1 MARMPGVPW
10 RPLASNWASQ
20 PVLSAHHIVCLHTM
34 VGSLSSAENY
44 FRLEGYGGS
53 ESHFGVGHDGTI
65 YQWQDTS
72 RRADANLDGN
82 DRIISIETA
91 DMGTGFP
98 SWSGTNVPP
107 WTEAQLD
114 AIARILAWCHTE
126 HGIPLKL
133 IPNSAQSSRG
143 IGYHRQGID
152 PWRCSSCERWSNG
165 SGKVCPGDRRIAQI
179 PTVIARA
186 STPGDDMTPEQADQ
200 LASIFR
206 AVARFEGSGD
216 GSGSIEW
223 RVWNYG
229 RGPSVRT
236 QIGAIEAGVTTLLAQ
251 GDLDEAAIGTATA
264 AALAPLLIPH
274 LPTVVVDLDDED
286 LAQIATAVADE
297 QARRLTP

>member
-20 PVLSAHHIVCLHTM
+20 PALSAHHIVCLHTM

-44 FRLEGYGGS
+44 FRLEGYGGA
-53 ESHFGVGHDGTI
+53 ESHFGVGYNGTI

-82 DRIISIETA
+82 DRVISIETA

-98 SWSGTNVPP
+98 AWSGTNVPA
-107 WTEAQLD
+107 WTSAQLD

-143 IGYHRQGID
+143 IGYHRQGVD
-152 PWRCSSCERWSNG
+152 PWRCSSCELWSNVY
-165 SGKVCPGDRRIAQI
+165 GKVCPGDRRITQI

-186 STPGDDMTPEQADQ
+186 IAFGDDMTPEQAKQLDDLHKRLGNVLDPVNSKQYWVTNGLKWMWSWVAVRTPAQIARVEDKVDQ
-200 LASIFR
+200 LA
-206 AVARFEGSGD
+206 A
-216 GSGSIEW
+216 
-223 RVWNYG
+223 
-229 RGPSVRT
+229 
-236 QIGAIEAGVTTLLAQ
+236 AQ
-251 GDLDEAAIGTATA
+251 
-264 AALAPLLIPH
+264 APPWT
-274 LPTVVVDLDDED
+274 PPRS
-286 LAQIATAVADE
+286 
-297 QARRLTP
+297 RR

>member
-1 MARMPGVPW
+1 MPGVPW

-20 PVLSAHHIVCLHTM
+20 PALSAHHIVCLHTM
-34 VGSLSSAENY
+34 VGSLSSTENY
-44 FRLEGYGGS
+44 FRLEGYGGA

-91 DMGTGFP
+91 DMGTGFS

-107 WTEAQLD
+107 WTEAQLN
-114 AIARILAWCHTE
+114 ALARILAWCHAE

-143 IGYHRQGID
+143 VGYHRQGVD
-152 PWRCSSCERWSNG
+152 PWRCSSCELWSTAY
-165 SGKVCPGDRRIAQI
+165 GKICPGDRRIAQL

-186 STPGDDMTPEQADQ
+186 FAPGDDMTPEQANQ

-223 RVWNYG
+223 RTWNMG
-229 RGPSVRT
+229 RGPETRTMIGQTLAIVRGLAD
-236 QIGAIEAGVTTLLAQ
+236 QGGV
-251 GDLDEAAIGTATA
+251 GVDEHALA
-264 AALAPLLIPH
+264 AALAPLLPPI
-274 LPTVVVDLDDED
+274 VSDLDDED
-286 LAQIATAVADE
+286 LARIAAAVNDE
-297 QARRLTP
+297 QARRLAP